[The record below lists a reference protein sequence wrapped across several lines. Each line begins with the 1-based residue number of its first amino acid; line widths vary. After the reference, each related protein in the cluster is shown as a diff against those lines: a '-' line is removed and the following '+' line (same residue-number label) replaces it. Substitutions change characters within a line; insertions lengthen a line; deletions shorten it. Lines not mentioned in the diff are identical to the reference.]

1 MLLNSSYG
9 LDSVLVPENIKMNK
23 VPPQSST
30 DANTVI
36 KKERGRYIR
45 EMHRSSGTP
54 KTGLHLINNECAICD
69 TMNGRK
75 TVLCLVK

>member
-23 VPPQSST
+23 VPPQSNT
-30 DANTVI
+30 DTNTVI
-36 KKERGRYIR
+36 KKKNVVGILR

-54 KTGLHLINNECAICD
+54 KTGLHLINNEI
-69 TMNGRK
+69 
-75 TVLCLVK
+75 VLFVTP